1 MYIYICVSFIFI
13 SSFVSFESN
22 KNILLSRR
30 YISLLLWR
38 KKKSFPHL
46 SGCLSFVHI
55 FIQLVVL
62 WNNQPGR
69 EAFGLVRKGVGQNT
83 ILRAVETPYP
93 IVNPIQ
99 FMHCNNICSPGN
111 LTTPGAASITI
122 QYRGGIYLSDIFWH
136 CGKWRR
142 T

>member
-1 MYIYICVSFIFI
+1 MLGLTAMNQCYCALEY
-13 SSFVSFESN
+13 
-22 KNILLSRR
+22 
-30 YISLLLWR
+30 
-38 KKKSFPHL
+38 
-46 SGCLSFVHI
+46 
-55 FIQLVVL
+55 
-62 WNNQPGR
+62 NQPDC
-69 EAFGLVRKGVGQNT
+69 EALGLVRKGVGQNT
-83 ILRAVETPYP
+83 ILRAVETSYP

-122 QYRGGIYLSDIFWH
+122 QYRGEIYLSDILWH